1 MVNLVYDDIACYA
14 KEILVYATKHSDYF
28 SVIIS
33 QKKPYSTRPPICD
46 YDDVLKPIYPQ
57 LVTQFVGIRKWSES
71 GINNN
76 HTVMNLYRCCKETR
90 LFLCACSKECFDY
103 GDFPEDIC
111 FYRGRTTWLSTTT
124 HEGYASMYGATQE
137 DISFL
142 RRVKIKYSNAGNIR
156 PYQLPS
162 IVTEN

>member
-1 MVNLVYDDIACYA
+1 MVNLVYDDIVSCA
-14 KEILVYATKHSDYF
+14 KEILAYATKHSDYF

-33 QKKPYSTRPPICD
+33 QKKPYSARPPICD
-46 YDDVLKPIYPQ
+46 HDDVLRPIYSQ
-57 LVTQFVGIRKWSES
+57 LITQFVGIRKWSES

-90 LFLCACSKECFDY
+90 LFLCECSKKCFDF

-142 RRVKIKYSNAGNIR
+142 RQAKIKYSNTENIQ

-162 IVTEN
+162 ITKGN

>member
-1 MVNLVYDDIACYA
+1 MVNLVYDDIGSCA
-14 KEILVYATKHSDYF
+14 KEILAYATKHSDYF

-33 QKKPYSTRPPICD
+33 QKKPYSARPPICD
-46 YDDVLKPIYPQ
+46 HDDVLRPIYSQ

-90 LFLCACSKECFDY
+90 LFLCECSKKCFDF

-142 RRVKIKYSNAGNIR
+142 RQAKIKYSNTENIQ

-162 IVTEN
+162 ITKGN

>member
-1 MVNLVYDDIACYA
+1 MVNLVYDDIVSCA
-14 KEILVYATKHSDYF
+14 KEILAYATKHSDYF

-33 QKKPYSTRPPICD
+33 QKKPYSARPPICD
-46 YDDVLKPIYPQ
+46 HDDVLRPIYSQ

-90 LFLCACSKECFDY
+90 LFLCECSKKCFDF

-142 RRVKIKYSNAGNIR
+142 RQAKIKYSNTENIQ

-162 IVTEN
+162 ITKGN